1 MSALGLYGSLLV
13 ICVAAAIIGQAVA
26 ALCGRRTWSWI
37 APAVGM
43 AVLIVVG
50 GLTIRLPGRGT
61 TAAVSVAGLVILS
74 LVVLWRLRPSDL
86 SEALRAG
93 APVAIVVALA
103 ASLPFAAAGHLGELG
118 VRVNNDL
125 GIHLQNADWLRT
137 HAGDEPIQVG
147 QGYPVGPHG
156 LVVAVAELTGANLRE
171 AFTGLLI
178 AVQVLIATTSL
189 AVFGRLA
196 PVRRAIAALLVG
208 LAYLSTSF
216 YVQSAF
222 KETLMGLFV
231 VGFALA
237 LRELAGEDRPA
248 ERTHTSTGGRL
259 AATIRSSVPL
269 GLIVAAGVQTYS
281 YPGVYWATGTAAL
294 WAVGVFVV
302 AGGLRAP
309 GSVMRRLWP
318 LLSPLAIGAAIL
330 IAITAPAL
338 ARITSFVEAQEG
350 SFGGTFGQGAVGNLY
365 GPIPPDEILG
375 LWLSSDFRFAP
386 PGDVAASALALL
398 GVVALVVAIVRLVR
412 RRELALLAALATSG
426 VIYLGT
432 RDLSSTYVQ
441 SKALAIAAPLVM
453 LCTLGGLLEPT
464 AQQPDGARGSFGDRA
479 RWLGLRVRDF
489 IALAGP
495 RELGNLGRSIL
506 AAAFCA
512 AALFSTYLALGGASV
527 GPELRSADLA
537 ELRPELEGTRVAFL
551 AFGDNYSEYDL
562 RAADSVVTAGSA
574 RTTLP
579 RRFDF
584 DSVAPAALREADL
597 AIAARSPFSSESPDG
612 FRTLRSTDHFTLLE
626 RAGPTGPRHSLGEAR
641 RTVRS
646 VVPPGRVLDCDTTKG
661 RAVSRRR
668 GVARIAPTPPVVG
681 LPENWS
687 ASAQLPRVA
696 GESVSS
702 IDPFI
707 LSPGVIPVDYEVKPS
722 QSLRLS
728 RGRWVISLQYVS
740 PDSLRVDAPGLRA
753 ELPPVVDA
761 QGPFWEVGSLR
772 VTESGPV
779 PFTVGVERPPL
790 LRRILQGPD
799 ALRTRPD
806 TVIGAIAATRV
817 EPRRTVPLADA
828 CGEYIDWY
836 RLE

>member
-43 AVLIVVG
+43 AVLTVVG
-50 GLTIRLPGRGT
+50 GLTIRLPGRGS
-61 TAAVSVAGLVILS
+61 TAAFCVAGLVILS

-86 SEALRAG
+86 SAALRAG

-137 HAGDEPIQVG
+137 HAGDEPVQVG

-178 AVQVLIATTSL
+178 AVQVLIAIASL
-189 AVFGRLA
+189 AVFGGVA

-231 VGFALA
+231 VGFVLA

-248 ERTHTSTGGRL
+248 ERMHTSTGGRL

-269 GLIVAAGVQTYS
+269 ALIVAAGVQTYS
-281 YPGVYWATGTAAL
+281 YPGVYWAMGTSAL
-294 WAVGVFVV
+294 WAVGVFVA

-309 GSVMRRLWP
+309 GAVVRRLWP

-330 IAITAPAL
+330 IAITAPTL
-338 ARITSFVEAQEG
+338 ARITSFVQAQEG
-350 SFGGTFGQGAVGNLY
+350 SFGGTFGQGAIGNLY

-412 RRELALLAALATSG
+412 RREFALLAGLATSG

-453 LCTLGGLLEPT
+453 LCMLGGLLEPT
-464 AQQPDGARGSFGDRA
+464 GARRDATARSFGERA
-479 RWLGLRVRDF
+479 RLLGLRLRDF

-495 RELGNLGRSIL
+495 RELGELGRSVL
-506 AAAFCA
+506 AAAFA
-512 AALFSTYLALGGASV
+512 LAALFSTYLALGGAAV

-562 RAADSVVTAGSA
+562 RRADSVVDAGSA
-574 RTTLP
+574 RTSLP

-584 DSVAPAALREADL
+584 DSVSAATLRDSDL
-597 AIAARSPFSSESPDG
+597 LIAAESPFSSEAPDG
-612 FRTLRSTDHFTLLE
+612 FRVVRSTDHFTLLE
-626 RAGPTGPRHSLGEAR
+626 RAGPTGPRHSLWEVQ
-641 RTVRS
+641 RTLTS
-646 VVPPGRVLDCDTTKG
+646 VVPPGRVLDCETTKG

-668 GVARIAPTPPVVG
+668 GVARVVPTPPIIG
-681 LPENWS
+681 PTENWS
-687 ASAQLPRVA
+687 ASAPLPRVA
-696 GESVSS
+696 GESVAST
-702 IDPFI
+702 DPAV
-707 LSPGVIPVDYEVKPS
+707 LNPGVIPIDYGLQPS

-740 PDSLRVDAPGLRA
+740 PDSLRVDAAGLSA

-772 VTESGPV
+772 VSEPGPV

-799 ALRTRPD
+799 SLRTRPD

-817 EPRRTVPLADA
+817 EPRRTVPLSEA
-828 CGEYIDWY
+828 CGEYVDWY
-836 RLE
+836 RVE